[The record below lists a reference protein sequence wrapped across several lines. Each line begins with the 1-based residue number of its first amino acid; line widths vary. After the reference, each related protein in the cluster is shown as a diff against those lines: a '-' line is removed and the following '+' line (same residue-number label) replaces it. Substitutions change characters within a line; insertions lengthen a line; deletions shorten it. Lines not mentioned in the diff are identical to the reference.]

1 MDPNGSQKRNQNFC
15 LVWDMMYSYLCN
27 RVDHFFFT
35 LLNKKIKKC
44 LKPTLKLEIDPY
56 EDTSKANPCDD
67 PPNKKS
73 I

>member
-1 MDPNGSQKRNQNFC
+1 
-15 LVWDMMYSYLCN
+15 MMYSYLCN